1 MNFAKKVEHLE
12 IDYNAFTIGALYMI
26 REYHTKDEIVILLCC
41 CTDINEDRDVLF
53 TVIES
58 TGAYYPYK
66 IYRLS
71 EVDRSLVINNVR
83 IEEDAMRGCI
93 SLYEEKLIDNDLS
106 ELLREYR
113 AEGVDLNEDQTY

>member
-1 MNFAKKVEHLE
+1 MKIYRKVEHLE
-12 IDYNAFTIGALYMI
+12 VDYAAFTIGALYMI
-26 REYHTKDEIVILLCC
+26 REYRTKDEIVILLCC
-41 CTDINEDRDVLF
+41 CTDINEDRDVVF

-58 TGAYYPYK
+58 IGDYYPYK
-66 IYRLS
+66 IYRVS

-113 AEGVDLNEDQTY
+113 AEGAEEE

>member
-1 MNFAKKVEHLE
+1 MNIYRKVEHLE
-12 IDYNAFTIGALYMI
+12 VDYAAFTIGALYMI
-26 REYHTKDEIVILLCC
+26 REYRTKDEIVILLCC

-58 TGAYYPYK
+58 IGEYYPYK

-71 EVDRSLVINNVR
+71 EIDSSLVINNVR

-93 SLYEEKLIDNDLS
+93 SLYEEKLIDNDLT
-106 ELLREYR
+106 EIMKQCRK
-113 AEGVDLNEDQTY
+113 EGVEDDDV

>member
-1 MNFAKKVEHLE
+1 MNIYKKYEAFE
-12 IDYNAFTIGALYMI
+12 IDYSAFTIGSLYMI
-26 REYHTKDEIVILLCC
+26 REYHTKDEVVILLCC

-58 TGAYYPYK
+58 TGAYYPYN

-71 EVDRSLVINNVR
+71 EVDRSLVINNIR

-93 SLYEEKLIDNDLS
+93 SLYEEKLIDNDLT
-106 ELLREYR
+106 EIMKQCKK
-113 AEGVDLNEDQTY
+113 EGVEDDDV